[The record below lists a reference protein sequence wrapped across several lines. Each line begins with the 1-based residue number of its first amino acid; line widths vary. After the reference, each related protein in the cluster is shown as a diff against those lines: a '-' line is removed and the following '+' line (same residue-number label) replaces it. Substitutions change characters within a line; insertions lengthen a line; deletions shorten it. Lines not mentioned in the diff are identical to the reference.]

1 MPNHHINI
9 LNDKTDLVHEAHKL
23 VTQIARET
31 IAERGVFHVALSGGS
46 TPRPLYESLA
56 DDNGIDWADW
66 RIFFSDERCVPPD
79 DEESNYRMVKEA
91 LLDRLDDANS
101 HGQPGSVARVQGELE
116 PAEAAADYEE
126 AVRML
131 VGQIVP
137 EPSPG
142 DGIRDDTPRFD
153 LILLGLGDDGHTAS
167 LFPGTQALH
176 ERERLVVANWV
187 PKFDAHRLTFTYRL
201 INAAHNVIFLVSGTG
216 KNSALKDVLEGE
228 RDIERLP
235 AQGVAQA
242 AGHLTW
248 LVDRAAASVLSV

>member
-9 LNDKTDLVHEAHKL
+9 LKDKAELVHEAHKL
-23 VTQIARET
+23 VTQIARES
-31 IAERGVFHVALSGGS
+31 IAERGIFHVALSGGS
-46 TPRPLYESLA
+46 TPQPLYESLA
-56 DDNGIDWADW
+56 DDNGIDWEAW

-79 DEESNYRMVKEA
+79 DEGSNYRMVKEA

-101 HGQPGSVARVQGELE
+101 HGQPGSVARMQSELD
-116 PAEAAADYEE
+116 PQEAAADYEE

-131 VGQIVP
+131 VGQIAP

-176 ERERLVVANWV
+176 ERERLVVANWI
-187 PKFDAHRLTFTYRL
+187 PKFEANRLTFTYRL
-201 INAAHNVIFLVSGTG
+201 LNAAHNVIFLVSGRD
-216 KNSALKDVLEGE
+216 KNAALKRVLEDPRDVE
-228 RDIERLP
+228 RFP
-235 AQGVAQA
+235 SQGVDPAS
-242 AGHLTW
+242 GHLTW